1 MKIKLGIAPI
11 AWSNDDMPELGG
23 DTPIEQCLEEASAAG
38 FTGIELGGK
47 FPRNPG
53 ITNFLLNKYKLK
65 MPGGWYGSLLRTR
78 SAEDEWV
85 AMQDHLNLLKLVNAD
100 VFVFADVSGSIQ
112 GDQTKRL
119 STRPT
124 MEDDEF
130 VEYCKKIND
139 ISNRLTDEGIP
150 MSYHEHMGTII
161 QTENDVDRFMNN
173 TNQNTFLLYDTGHL
187 LFAEANYE
195 RVLKNYISKINHVH
209 CKDIRQNILE
219 NSLKNDLSFRESFLD
234 GVFTVPGDGC
244 IDYEPLFEILY
255 QNNYDK
261 WLIIEAEQDPKKANP
276 LEYAKIGFSYLSS
289 KLKKVDYE
297 L

>member
-112 GDQTKRL
+112 GDQTKKL

-130 VEYCKKIND
+130 AEYCKKIND

-209 CKDIRQNILE
+209 CKDIRQNILR

-244 IDYEPLFEILY
+244 IDYEPLFKILHE
-255 QNNYDK
+255 NNYDK

-276 LEYAKIGFSYLSS
+276 LEYAKIGFTYLSS
-289 KLKKVDYE
+289 TLKKVGYE